1 MGTAVSDINLPIPIN
16 FEKIAIFCR
25 KWKVKELS
33 LFGSI
38 LRDDFG
44 PQSDVDFLVEF
55 EPDASWSLL
64 DLIGA
69 ERELADLLGR
79 HVDLVERCCVE
90 GSHNWIRR
98 RHILENARRVYV
110 A

>member
-1 MGTAVSDINLPIPIN
+1 MNDINLPIPIN
-16 FEKIAIFCR
+16 FEKVEAFCR
-25 KWKVKELS
+25 KWKVHELS

-44 PQSDVDFLVEF
+44 PESDVDVLVEF
-55 EPDASWSLL
+55 KPDANWSLL

-79 HVDLVERCCVE
+79 TVDLVERCCVE
-90 GSHNWIRR
+90 DSHNWIRR

>member
-1 MGTAVSDINLPIPIN
+1 MKDIELPDSISLETI
-16 FEKIAIFCR
+16 EVFCR
-25 KWKVKELS
+25 KWKVHELS

-44 PQSDVDFLVEF
+44 PQSDIDVLVEF
-55 EPDASWSLL
+55 EPDANWSLL

-90 GSHNWIRR
+90 DSHNWIRR